1 MVPERKQQHHHQFQV
16 IATASRLRLPT
27 RSRRVSIKKSP
38 QPWYILASLRR
49 VDKNHPLLSVASML
63 GPSPD
68 WVVGVSKLNLC
79 RKDCTWTKSEII
91 DLYPWDAGTDNGIS
105 YMSPNSE
112 TKPREKMKPITTL
125 YPEDPRSPFYDPTGR
140 PMLPLARL
148 YLNREK
154 IISRSCD
161 DNTLQQQVTQLE
173 VAENTE
179 DTSRRAIHPLLVSSR
194 GKVSRLTFSRCLQPS
209 VRRPSTRPGLAAR

>member
-1 MVPERKQQHHHQFQV
+1 MYLFC
-16 IATASRLRLPT
+16 IFLF
-27 RSRRVSIKKSP
+27 I
-38 QPWYILASLRR
+38 INR
-49 VDKNHPLLSVASML
+49 VDRKHPLLSIASMF

-79 RKDCTWTKSEII
+79 QKDCTWAKSMII
-91 DLYPWDAGTDNGIS
+91 DLYPWDAGTDNGIT

-112 TKPREKMKPITTL
+112 TNPREKMKPITTS

-148 YLNREK
+148 YLDREK
-154 IISRSCD
+154 IIQRGCD
-161 DNTLQQQVTQLE
+161 EEILQRQVQELE

-179 DTSRRAIHPLLVSSR
+179 DTSKR
-194 GKVSRLTFSRCLQPS
+194 
-209 VRRPSTRPGLAAR
+209 TRY

>member
-1 MVPERKQQHHHQFQV
+1 LISCSRERYF
-16 IATASRLRLPT
+16 IINNNYYN
-27 RSRRVSIKKSP
+27 RSIRWTIFD
-38 QPWYILASLRR
+38 R
-49 VDKNHPLLSVASML
+49 VDRRHNLLSVASML

-79 RKDCTWTKSEII
+79 QKDCTWARSMII

-125 YPEDPRSPFYDPTGR
+125 YPEDPRSPFYDPSGR
-140 PMLPLARL
+140 PMHPLARL

-154 IISRSCD
+154 IISRECSEEL
-161 DNTLQQQVTQLE
+161 LQQQVAELE

-179 DTSRRAIHPLLVSSR
+179 DTSRRMHVSLIFNPFFKWR
-194 GKVSRLTFSRCLQPS
+194 DLI
-209 VRRPSTRPGLAAR
+209 

>member
-1 MVPERKQQHHHQFQV
+1 
-16 IATASRLRLPT
+16 
-27 RSRRVSIKKSP
+27 
-38 QPWYILASLRR
+38 
-49 VDKNHPLLSVASML
+49 ML

-79 RKDCTWTKSEII
+79 QKDCSWTRSMVI

-112 TKPREKMKPITTL
+112 TKPREKMKPITTA
-125 YPEDPRSPFYDPTGR
+125 YPEDPRSPFYDTSGR

-154 IISRSCD
+154 IIPRGCSEER
-161 DNTLQQQVTQLE
+161 LQQQITELE

-179 DTSRRAIHPLLVSSR
+179 DTSRRMYIITIYIQGVSWEFAETNQ
-194 GKVSRLTFSRCLQPS
+194 LYF
-209 VRRPSTRPGLAAR
+209 

>member
-1 MVPERKQQHHHQFQV
+1 
-16 IATASRLRLPT
+16 
-27 RSRRVSIKKSP
+27 
-38 QPWYILASLRR
+38 
-49 VDKNHPLLSVASML
+49 ML

-79 RKDCTWTKSEII
+79 QRDCTWIKSQII

-125 YPEDPRSPFYDPTGR
+125 YPEDPRSPFYDSSGKV
-140 PMLPLARL
+140 MLPLARL

-154 IISRSCD
+154 VIERGCD
-161 DNTLQQQVTQLE
+161 DTSLQQQLAEFE

-179 DTSRRAIHPLLVSSR
+179 DTSRRKRI
-194 GKVSRLTFSRCLQPS
+194 
-209 VRRPSTRPGLAAR
+209 

>member
-1 MVPERKQQHHHQFQV
+1 MLNKNSNNCRNLGREDLDVQKLFP
-16 IATASRLRLPT
+16 INLI
-27 RSRRVSIKKSP
+27 SISH
-38 QPWYILASLRR
+38 YSR
-49 VDKNHPLLSVASML
+49 VDRLHPMISAASMF

-140 PMLPLARL
+140 PMQPLARL

-154 IISRSCD
+154 IIPRGCD
-161 DNTLQQQVTQLE
+161 EEILQQQVTQLE

-179 DTSRRAIHPLLVSSR
+179 DTSRRRRHSMSSYLILV
-194 GKVSRLTFSRCLQPS
+194 
-209 VRRPSTRPGLAAR
+209 

>member
-1 MVPERKQQHHHQFQV
+1 M
-16 IATASRLRLPT
+16 I
-27 RSRRVSIKKSP
+27 
-38 QPWYILASLRR
+38 
-49 VDKNHPLLSVASML
+49 SVASMF

-79 RKDCTWTKSEII
+79 RKDCSWTKSEII

-112 TKPREKMKPITTL
+112 TTPREKMKPITTL
-125 YPEDPRSPFYDPTGR
+125 YPEDPRSPFYDPSGR

-148 YLNREK
+148 YLTREK
-154 IISRSCD
+154 IIPRGCD
-161 DNTLQQQVTQLE
+161 EEVLQQQVAQLE

-179 DTSRRAIHPLLVSSR
+179 DT
-194 GKVSRLTFSRCLQPS
+194 
-209 VRRPSTRPGLAAR
+209 VRRIVQSKSSNRFVAVSFAHSLNSNLFPHSRVSDHGVHDMVELLGELWQRIENAYQIVLDAREGSHVQVQQTIGLQGDVRLFDP

>member
-1 MVPERKQQHHHQFQV
+1 MDRKRPM
-16 IATASRLRLPT
+16 I
-27 RSRRVSIKKSP
+27 
-38 QPWYILASLRR
+38 
-49 VDKNHPLLSVASML
+49 SVASMF

-79 RKDCTWTKSEII
+79 RKDCSWTKSEII

-112 TKPREKMKPITTL
+112 TTPREKMKPITTL
-125 YPEDPRSPFYDPTGR
+125 YPEDPRSPFYDPSGR

-148 YLNREK
+148 YLTREK
-154 IISRSCD
+154 IIPRGCD
-161 DNTLQQQVTQLE
+161 EEVLQQQVAQLE

-179 DTSRRAIHPLLVSSR
+179 DTVRRTVQSKSSNRFVAVSFAHSQFEFI
-194 GKVSRLTFSRCLQPS
+194 SSQPS
-209 VRRPSTRPGLAAR
+209 VRPRSTRHGRAAR

>member
-1 MVPERKQQHHHQFQV
+1 MAVLKIQF
-16 IATASRLRLPT
+16 
-27 RSRRVSIKKSP
+27 
-38 QPWYILASLRR
+38 YSLSLFLLSR
-49 VDKNHPLLSVASML
+49 VDRKRPMISVASMF

-79 RKDCTWTKSEII
+79 RKDCSWTKSEII

-112 TKPREKMKPITTL
+112 TTPREKMKPITTL
-125 YPEDPRSPFYDPTGR
+125 YPEDPRSPFYDPSGR

-148 YLNREK
+148 YLTREK
-154 IISRSCD
+154 IIPRGCD
-161 DNTLQQQVTQLE
+161 EEVLQQQVAQLE

-179 DTSRRAIHPLLVSSR
+179 DTVRRTVQSKFRPIQVSSPPFLLSNQTR
-194 GKVSRLTFSRCLQPS
+194 GLNSEFVVCSQPS
-209 VRRPSTRPGLAAR
+209 VRPRSTRDGRAARSAAAKDWECVPGRI

>member
-1 MVPERKQQHHHQFQV
+1 M
-16 IATASRLRLPT
+16 
-27 RSRRVSIKKSP
+27 
-38 QPWYILASLRR
+38 
-49 VDKNHPLLSVASML
+49 LSVASML

-68 WVVGVSKLNLC
+68 WVVGVSKLKLC
-79 RKDCTWTKSEII
+79 REDCTWTRSEII

-112 TKPREKMKPITTL
+112 TKPREKMKQITNL

-154 IISRSCD
+154 IVSKSCSEE
-161 DNTLQQQVTQLE
+161 TLQQQVAQLE

-179 DTSRRAIHPLLVSSR
+179 DTARRMKPFMV
-194 GKVSRLTFSRCLQPS
+194 
-209 VRRPSTRPGLAAR
+209 

>member
-1 MVPERKQQHHHQFQV
+1 M
-16 IATASRLRLPT
+16 I
-27 RSRRVSIKKSP
+27 
-38 QPWYILASLRR
+38 
-49 VDKNHPLLSVASML
+49 SVASMF

-79 RKDCTWTKSEII
+79 RKDCSWTKSEII

-112 TKPREKMKPITTL
+112 TTPREKMKPITTL
-125 YPEDPRSPFYDPTGR
+125 YPEDPRSPFYDPSGR

-148 YLNREK
+148 YLTREK
-154 IISRSCD
+154 IIPRGCD
-161 DNTLQQQVTQLE
+161 EEVLQQQVAQLE

-179 DTSRRAIHPLLVSSR
+179 DTVRRTVQSKINPSNRFVAIPLYPQTNSQFISS
-194 GKVSRLTFSRCLQPS
+194 SQPS
-209 VRRPSTRPGLAAR
+209 ARPRSTRDGRAAR